1 MKKSAKSKENAAPK
15 MVVGLDIGTTKIMM
29 VMGYLRDDGKVEI
42 CGYGKAPSSG
52 VEYGLVFNV
61 KRTTNSILEAAADL
75 KANVDQEF
83 SDVYVGVAGRHIKS
97 RACTNSTTRPNG
109 LEKLVEDEEI
119 DKMTEELEQYSIP
132 GCDIISVIPQYYE
145 VDGTRTM
152 TPAGTLAQKVVGS
165 YQIITGDTQEVRKI
179 KLATNSADLNLR
191 SLMLEPV
198 ASSIVCLTEEEKK
211 QGVALVD
218 IGGGTT
224 DVIIFESGVPL
235 FIKVIPVGGQIVTRD
250 IQSLGLSYEQAEAIK
265 VKHGTCFVDNA
276 NKNDFITIPEQAGY
290 TESRKI
296 SEFNLSQIINARVA
310 NDILGAVK
318 KEIDASGY
326 GDKVHS
332 IVLTG
337 GGALMR
343 DIQIL
348 SEYIIMRKTR
358 IGMPVH
364 GFVSVE
370 SALIDP
376 TCSTALGLL
385 RAGCVNE
392 AAPFSG
398 SVEQETPAKPKKS
411 PTGGV
416 TISTTAGSTAIK
428 FFDVVKG
435 WLKSL
440 TFDDTE
446 GVD

>member
-1 MKKSAKSKENAAPK
+1 

-61 KRTTNSILEAAADL
+61 KGTTNSILAAMADL
-75 KANVDQEF
+75 KTNVDQEI

-97 RACTNSTTRPNG
+97 RACTNSTTRTNG
-109 LEKLVEDEEI
+109 LENLVEDEEI
-119 DKMTEELEQYSIP
+119 ARMTEELEQYSIP

-145 VDGTRTM
+145 VDGIRTM

-179 KLATNSADLNLR
+179 KLATNSANLNLR

-235 FIKVIPVGGQIVTRD
+235 FIKVIPIGGQIVTRD
-250 IQSLGLSYEQAEAIK
+250 IQSLNLSYEQAEAIK
-265 VKHGTCFVDNA
+265 IKHGTCFVDNA
-276 NKNDFITIPEQAGY
+276 NKNDFVTIPEQSGY

-326 GDKVHS
+326 ADKVRS
-332 IVLTG
+332 VVLTG

-364 GFVSVE
+364 GFVNVE
-370 SALIDP
+370 SALNDP

-385 RAGCVNE
+385 RAGCISE
-392 AAPFSG
+392 GTPFSG
-398 SVEQETPAKPKKS
+398 LVETEAPVTPSGKNTSKESNAATK
-411 PTGGV
+411 V
-416 TISTTAGSTAIK
+416 
-428 FFDVVKG
+428 FDVVKN
-435 WLKSL
+435 WLKNF
-440 TFDDTE
+440 TFDESE
-446 GVD
+446 GID